1 DNDEDKEEDNDNRGA
16 DDNEGEASTRP
27 TTSDVWDFVD
37 KKTRKC
43 PSCGKIFKKK
53 TGTSSIRSH
62 LQSHGMLLIKEHQ
75 TTLDDFVKKK
85 VTQSEK
91 KQAVLDWIILDM
103 QPSKVVEGE
112 AFQNMISS
120 FDPNLQL
127 PTRNT
132 IRKFIIKSFEK
143 RKNLIKSYIQNI
155 PGKVSITTDLWSSLK
170 NESFLGIT
178 IHFIDENWMLRH
190 FTLDI
195 FKFEG
200 THTGQSIADKIYQ
213 ILLEFGLD
221 NKTISMT
228 TDNASNM

>member
-1 DNDEDKEEDNDNRGA
+1 
-16 DDNEGEASTRP
+16 
-27 TTSDVWDFVD
+27 
-37 KKTRKC
+37 
-43 PSCGKIFKKK
+43 
-53 TGTSSIRSH
+53 
-62 LQSHGMLLIKEHQ
+62 MLLIKEHQ

-103 QPSKVVEGE
+103 QPFKVVEGE
-112 AFQNMISS
+112 AFRNMISS

-178 IHFIDENWMLRH
+178 IHFIDENWVLRH

-195 FKFEG
+195 FRFKG
-200 THTGQSIADKIYQ
+200 SHT
-213 ILLEFGLD
+213 E
-221 NKTISMT
+221 
-228 TDNASNM
+228 